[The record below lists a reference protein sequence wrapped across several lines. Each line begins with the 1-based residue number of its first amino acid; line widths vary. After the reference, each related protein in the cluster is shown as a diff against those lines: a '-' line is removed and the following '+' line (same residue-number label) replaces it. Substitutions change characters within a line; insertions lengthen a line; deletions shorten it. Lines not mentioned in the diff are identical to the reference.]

1 MTAQS
6 SLLLCGDVTVDALD
20 LAGALS
26 VKAPGPAVLVSAAR
40 AQVLNGG
47 HFLQALGSEPCEDE
61 VAAMRGYRLLCRE
74 MLSVEADAAGPAM
87 VFTGGP
93 GLVPR
98 AHFDPEDP
106 PLPPSLLCAPFNIF
120 TRHCT

>member
-47 HFLQALGSEPCEDE
+47 HFLQALGSEPCEDK
-61 VAAMRGYRLLCRE
+61 VAAMRGYHLLCRE
-74 MLSVEADAAGPAM
+74 MLSVEADPAGPATLHL
-87 VFTGGP
+87 VATGS
-93 GLVPR
+93 
-98 AHFDPEDP
+98 
-106 PLPPSLLCAPFNIF
+106 SLN
-120 TRHCT
+120 